1 MPKMKTHR
9 AAAKRF
15 RKTKSGKII
24 RGKAFAAHI
33 FTKKSQKRKRHLRK
47 ATTVAATDVKRVARL
62 IPYM

>member
-15 RKTKSGKII
+15 RVTKNGKIL
-24 RGKAFAAHI
+24 RGKAFGAHI
-33 FTKKSQKRKRHLRK
+33 LTKKTRKRKRQLRK
-47 ATTVAATDVKRVARL
+47 QTTVAAADAKRIIRL